1 MDWKPRSEVSD
12 KLGVTG
18 CELTS
23 AADVESA
30 HLVFQSLLMADFEPA
45 AYEERYEQ
53 VVESVGK
60 GAAQASSRARVEAA
74 LRV

>member
-1 MDWKPRSEVSD
+1 MVLRGE
-12 KLGVTG
+12 
-18 CELTS
+18 S
-23 AADVESA
+23 AHKRRPDVESA
-30 HLVFQSLLMADFEPA
+30 HLVFQSLLMTDFEPA
-45 AYEERYEQ
+45 AYEERYLQ